1 MTDRYGL
8 VGDIGGTHAR
18 FALTNLSAQGTLTE
32 SRRLLC
38 ADYPTVEDAVLSYL
52 GGVSPEQRPQ
62 ALVFAVAGP
71 KIGDEIA
78 LTNAHWR
85 ISESRLRA
93 AGPFAFARLIND
105 YAALAFAAPH
115 LGNDNESRAI
125 GPAVPPKEDAT
136 VAILGAGTGL
146 GVSALARDD
155 RGQTPITC
163 EGGHVTWA
171 PLDDLEREISGILA
185 KKFGRVSLERILSGP
200 GLVCLHQALHAVHGK
215 PMADIT
221 PAALAQ
227 QAHDGDADA
236 LATVKLFWGVTAS
249 FAGDAALLFGALGGV
264 FIAGGVSR
272 RLLDLVDVQD
282 FRRRFEDKGRFDAYL
297 RPIPTRAIL
306 DPDLAALQGSAAAL
320 RVYVGV

>member
-18 FALTNLSAQGTLTE
+18 FALTNLSAQGTLE
-32 SRRLLC
+32 QSRRMIA
-38 ADYPTVEDAVLSYL
+38 ADYPTVEDAVLDYL
-52 GGVSPEQRPQ
+52 KDVPDEHRPH

-85 ISESRLRA
+85 ISEHRLRE

-115 LGNDNESRAI
+115 LGDDNESRAI
-125 GPAVPPKEDAT
+125 GPAIAGKSDGAIG
-136 VAILGAGTGL
+136 ILGAGTGL

-171 PLDDLEREISGILA
+171 PLDDLEFEISRILTRR
-185 KKFGRVSLERILSGP
+185 FGRVSMERILSGP
-200 GLVCLHQALHAVHGK
+200 GLISLHQALHAVHGK
-215 PMADIT
+215 TLPDIA

-227 QAHDGDADA
+227 QAHEGDADA

-249 FAGDAALLFGALGGV
+249 FAGDAALIYGAQGGI
-264 FIAGGVSR
+264 FIGGGVSR
-272 RLLDLVDVQD
+272 RLLDLVDAAD
-282 FRRRFEDKGRFDAYL
+282 FRRRFEDKGRFDGYL
-297 RPIPTRAIL
+297 RAIPTRAIL
-306 DPDLAALQGSAAAL
+306 DPDMAALHGAAAAL
-320 RVYVGV
+320 RLYVGA

>member
-18 FALTNLSAQGTLTE
+18 FALTNLSALGTLE
-32 SRRLLC
+32 QSRRMIA
-38 ADYPTVEDAVLSYL
+38 ADYPTVEDAVLDYL
-52 GGVSPEQRPQ
+52 KGVPDEHRPH

-71 KIGDEIA
+71 KVGDEIA

-125 GPAVPPKEDAT
+125 GPVAHGKEDAT
-136 VAILGAGTGL
+136 AAILGAGTGL

-163 EGGHVTWA
+163 EGGHITWA
-171 PLDDLEREISGILA
+171 PLDDLEREIDKVLRA
-185 KKFGRVSLERILSGP
+185 KFGRVSMERILSGP
-200 GLVCLHQALHAVHGK
+200 GFVCLHQALATVHGK
-215 PMADIT
+215 EAIETT

-227 QAHDGDADA
+227 LAHAGDADA
-236 LATVKLFWGVTAS
+236 LATVKLFWGITAS
-249 FAGDAALLFGALGGV
+249 FAGDAALTFGALGGV
-264 FIAGGVSR
+264 YIAGGVSR
-272 RLLDLVDVQD
+272 RLLDLVDEAD
-282 FRRRFEDKGRFDAYL
+282 FRRRFEDKGRFDSYL